1 MSQMRSSRSLGAG
14 VSTSHLLDGCVASL
28 NTSLDLVN
36 LVWGVSGFES
46 SLADIVS
53 R

>member
-14 VSTSHLLDGCVASL
+14 ISTSHLLDGCVASL

-36 LVWGVSGFES
+36 SFGCFLFVT
-46 SLADIVS
+46 LAHKVS
-53 R
+53 RS